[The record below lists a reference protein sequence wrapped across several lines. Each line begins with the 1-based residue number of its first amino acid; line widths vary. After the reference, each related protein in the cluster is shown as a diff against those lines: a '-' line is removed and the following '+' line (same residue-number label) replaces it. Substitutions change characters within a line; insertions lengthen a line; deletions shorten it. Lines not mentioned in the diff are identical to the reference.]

1 MPVAKAGRLS
11 RNSVLPSRDDRKGAV
26 AKINCSALHHFGD
39 NCFPHN
45 H

>member
-26 AKINCSALHHFGD
+26 AKINCSALHKHLTRMS
-39 NCFPHN
+39 HSR
-45 H
+45 